1 MQLQQKRRLR
11 LKQKRKKPTMNQ
23 VENVVGSLL
32 IDMRNIVESVR
43 LIDAA
48 LTNYIEMQGDT
59 KKLNEYIAKKVKEQ
73 ENERDTNTTA

>member
-1 MQLQQKRRLR
+1 M
-11 LKQKRKKPTMNQ
+11 TQ

-43 LIDAA
+43 LIDVA

-73 ENERDTNTTA
+73 ENERDTNRTA

>member
-1 MQLQQKRRLR
+1 M
-11 LKQKRKKPTMNQ
+11 TQ

-43 LIDAA
+43 LIDVA
-48 LTNYIEMQGDT
+48 LINYIEMQGDT

-73 ENERDTNTTA
+73 ENERDTNRTA

>member
-1 MQLQQKRRLR
+1 
-11 LKQKRKKPTMNQ
+11 MNQ

-43 LIDAA
+43 LIDVA

-73 ENERDTNTTA
+73 ENERDTNRTA

>member
-1 MQLQQKRRLR
+1 M
-11 LKQKRKKPTMNQ
+11 TQ
-23 VENVVGSLL
+23 VENVVGNLL

-73 ENERDTNTTA
+73 ENERDTNRTA

>member
-1 MQLQQKRRLR
+1 
-11 LKQKRKKPTMNQ
+11 MNQ

-73 ENERDTNTTA
+73 EN